1 MDSEVTDYLREAE
14 FDDAIKIKNW
24 LGMALSF
31 WVGQLDVNCPASGGI
46 GVGWC
51 SIVGCVGPLGLSA
64 IGGRTAT
71 SGKR

>member
-31 WVGQLDVNCPASGGI
+31 RVG
-46 GVGWC
+46 
-51 SIVGCVGPLGLSA
+51 
-64 IGGRTAT
+64 
-71 SGKR
+71 